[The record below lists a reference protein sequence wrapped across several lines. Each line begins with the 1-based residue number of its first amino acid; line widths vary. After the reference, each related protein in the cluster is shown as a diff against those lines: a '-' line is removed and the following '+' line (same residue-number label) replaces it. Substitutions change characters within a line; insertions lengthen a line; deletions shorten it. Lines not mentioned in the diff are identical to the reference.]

1 MKKLISAFL
10 ILALTLSCA
19 VSAFAASKL
28 SAPKLSAAKNTRAG
42 IVLKWKSVKGATK
55 YCVYRKV
62 GKTAYKRLAT
72 VKSATYTHKS
82 AVSGTRYSY
91 RIKAFGKGAA
101 SGYSSARTITRVAT
115 PSLKLS
121 NTNSSVKARWSTVK
135 KASGYVLLF
144 KKSSAKKYSVLYR
157 GKAKTFSFD
166 IIASGGS
173 YDMKV
178 KAVIGKDSGA
188 YSSVK
193 SDTFLEAPSIVA
205 EELLDMKGITLKW
218 GKIYKAQKYLI
229 YRSLKSENSFKRIAA
244 VTSTTYIDSD
254 ITGINSYKY
263 YVKAYANGS
272 ASAKSNI
279 DGDVFGVYTSD
290 DDPLYLTI
298 SNGEVYTDISDKLI
312 SKVGK
317 IGIET
322 YFHWRSADTSV
333 LTVDAYGVITAKKR
347 GKTTIY
353 VKIDPIDGYTKSTH
367 TIMIEVT
374 VK

>member
-1 MKKLISAFL
+1 M
-10 ILALTLSCA
+10 
-19 VSAFAASKL
+19 
-28 SAPKLSAAKNTRAG
+28 
-42 IVLKWKSVKGATK
+42 
-55 YCVYRKV
+55 
-62 GKTAYKRLAT
+62 
-72 VKSATYTHKS
+72 
-82 AVSGTRYSY
+82 
-91 RIKAFGKGAA
+91 
-101 SGYSSARTITRVAT
+101 
-115 PSLKLS
+115 
-121 NTNSSVKARWSTVK
+121 
-135 KASGYVLLF
+135 
-144 KKSSAKKYSVLYR
+144 
-157 GKAKTFSFD
+157 
-166 IIASGGS
+166 
-173 YDMKV
+173 
-178 KAVIGKDSGA
+178 
-188 YSSVK
+188 
-193 SDTFLEAPSIVA
+193 
-205 EELLDMKGITLKW
+205 
-218 GKIYKAQKYLI
+218 
-229 YRSLKSENSFKRIAA
+229 
-244 VTSTTYIDSD
+244 TSTTYVDSD